1 MATEQAAF
9 IAEQQLVMDEVEK
22 EIQNTL
28 TGLNLL
34 LLPNWMKSIRGYL
47 KTKCDEGSS
56 KCASKIGR
64 RVYGIA
70 MQVKTHE

>member
-34 LLPNWMKSIRGYL
+34 LLPNWMKSI
-47 KTKCDEGSS
+47 
-56 KCASKIGR
+56 
-64 RVYGIA
+64 
-70 MQVKTHE
+70 